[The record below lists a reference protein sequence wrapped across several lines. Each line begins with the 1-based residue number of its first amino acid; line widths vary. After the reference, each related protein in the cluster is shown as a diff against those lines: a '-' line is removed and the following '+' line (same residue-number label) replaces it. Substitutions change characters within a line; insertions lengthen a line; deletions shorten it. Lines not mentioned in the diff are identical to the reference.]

1 VIWKA
6 LSDLGIQRFF
16 IEDFWNQ
23 AERQVQAAGDRP
35 VRWYFSEKK
44 AADFV
49 RDLFEG
55 DPIRGRIEIVHVP
68 MPESAR

>member
-1 VIWKA
+1 MTGKMIDYKDRYWKA
-6 LSDLGIQRFF
+6 LDL
-16 IEDFWNQ
+16 WNQ

-35 VRWYFSEKK
+35 IRWYFSEEK
-44 AADFV
+44 AADYI
-49 RDLFEG
+49 RDLFRG